1 MNGELITRFK
11 SVAEHGGVMEL
22 VVSRAPRPVPPTDH
36 GYTYRAVYAVD
47 GVGVLGFDNE
57 RGKENAMTTH
67 RSLTITMT
75 SDWRA
80 ALRQAGKAGQ
90 ADRYQGEALN
100 FDSCGA
106 THRGGVPA
114 QLATVALATAG
125 AMAQQP
131 WPNKPVR
138 IIVPYGAGSSPDVI
152 ARIVAEKLSPRL
164 GQPVII
170 ENRAGGGGNNG
181 TGMVA
186 KAAGDGYTYVISTNG
201 PLVYNTVLYKKLP
214 YDPFTELRPVVLA
227 GGQANICA
235 VRSDSGITTLQEL
248 VAAMKKEPGKFNFSS
263 TGVGSLSQL
272 GVELLKVK
280 TDTFAVHIPYASSP
294 LAILAILQGDVQFA
308 CVPAVAVI
316 PQVKAGKM
324 RTLAVSTAKRSQ
336 LTPDIPTMK
345 EAGLPEIE
353 NLAWMAIMAPATTP
367 NDIVQRMNTEI
378 NAVLAMPEVK
388 EKLHAQY
395 MEPIGGSEQDLQ
407 RFMQQELRVMT
418 PIIKRTGISI
428 D

>member
-1 MNGELITRFK
+1 MTHTPHPARRRLL
-11 SVAEHGGVMEL
+11 A
-22 VVSRAPRPVPPTDH
+22 
-36 GYTYRAVYAVD
+36 
-47 GVGVLGFDNE
+47 
-57 RGKENAMTTH
+57 RGLHAA
-67 RSLTITMT
+67 
-75 SDWRA
+75 A
-80 ALRQAGKAGQ
+80 AL
-90 ADRYQGEALN
+90 LLP
-100 FDSCGA
+100 A
-106 THRGGVPA
+106 T
-114 QLATVALATAG
+114 LLATATG
-125 AMAQQP
+125 AAFAQTAP
-131 WPNKPVR
+131 WPSRTIK
-138 IIVPYGAGSSPDVI
+138 IVIPYGAGSSPDVF
-152 ARIVAEKLSPRL
+152 ARIVGERLAVRL
-164 GQPVII
+164 GQPVIV
-170 ENRAGGGGNNG
+170 ENRVGAGGNLG
-181 TGMVA
+181 TGVVA
-186 KAAGDGYTYVISTNG
+186 KAPGDGYTFLVSTNG
-201 PLVYNTVLYKKLP
+201 PLVYNTVLYSKLG
-214 YDPFTELRPVVLA
+214 YDPFTELRPVVLG
-227 GGQANICA
+227 GGQANVCA
-235 VRSDSGITTLQEL
+235 VRADSNIHSLKEL
-248 VAAMKKEPGKFNFSS
+248 VADMKAKPGAYNFSS

-280 TDTFAVHIPYASSP
+280 TGTYAVHIPYASSP
-294 LAILAILQGDVQFA
+294 LAILAVLQGDVQFA

-367 NDIVQRMNTEI
+367 NEIVQRMNTEI
-378 NAVLAMPEVK
+378 NAVLAMPDVK

>member
-1 MNGELITRFK
+1 MNT
-11 SVAEHGGVMEL
+11 SP
-22 VVSRAPRPVPPTDH
+22 VSRFPLTRLLARC
-36 GYTYRAVYAVD
+36 AVA
-47 GVGVLGFDNE
+47 
-57 RGKENAMTTH
+57 TT
-67 RSLTITMT
+67 L
-75 SDWRA
+75 
-80 ALRQAGKAGQ
+80 
-90 ADRYQGEALN
+90 
-100 FDSCGA
+100 
-106 THRGGVPA
+106 
-114 QLATVALATAG
+114 ALAAVG
-125 AMAQQP
+125 AMAQP
-131 WPNKPVR
+131 AWPNKPVR

-152 ARIVAEKLSPRL
+152 ARIVAEKLAPRL

-280 TDTFAVHIPYASSP
+280 TNTFAVHIPYASSP

-367 NDIVQRMNTEI
+367 NEIVQRMNTEI
-378 NAVLAMPEVK
+378 NAVLAMPDVK

>member
-1 MNGELITRFK
+1 MNLFT
-11 SVAEHGGVMEL
+11 
-22 VVSRAPRPVPPTDH
+22 PRPFPLT
-36 GYTYRAVYAVD
+36 RLLARCAVSAT
-47 GVGVLGFDNE
+47 L
-57 RGKENAMTTH
+57 
-67 RSLTITMT
+67 
-75 SDWRA
+75 
-80 ALRQAGKAGQ
+80 ALSA
-90 ADRYQGEALN
+90 
-100 FDSCGA
+100 
-106 THRGGVPA
+106 
-114 QLATVALATAG
+114 AG
-125 AMAQQP
+125 AMAQAASTGAGQA

-138 IIVPYGAGSSPDVI
+138 IIVPFGAGSSPDVI

-181 TGMVA
+181 TGAVA
-186 KAAGDGYTYVISTNG
+186 KAAGDGYTFLISTNG
-201 PLVYNTVLYKKLP
+201 PLVYNTVLFKKLP

-227 GGQANICA
+227 GGQANVCA
-235 VRSDSGITTLQEL
+235 VRADSGITTLQEL
-248 VAAMKKEPGKFNFSS
+248 VAAMKKNPGKFNFSS

-294 LAILAILQGDVQFA
+294 LAILAVLQGDVQFA

-336 LTPDIPTMK
+336 LMPDIPTMK

-353 NLAWMAIMAPATTP
+353 NLAWMAIMAPASTP
-367 NDIVQRMNTEI
+367 NDIVQRMNQEI
-378 NAVLAMPEVK
+378 NAILAMPDVK

-418 PIIKRTGISI
+418 PIIKRTGITVE
-428 D
+428 